1 MLVVP
6 ALALLQAGTPGPD
19 SQPAALPQVGAPG
32 PDSQPAVV
40 EVAEAAPVV
49 AVEVAVAAAAAAAA
63 RATLGAVVVELTEGP
78 TSALPQAAE
87 SVVG

>member
-49 AVEVAVAAAAAAAA
+49 AVEVAVAAAAAA